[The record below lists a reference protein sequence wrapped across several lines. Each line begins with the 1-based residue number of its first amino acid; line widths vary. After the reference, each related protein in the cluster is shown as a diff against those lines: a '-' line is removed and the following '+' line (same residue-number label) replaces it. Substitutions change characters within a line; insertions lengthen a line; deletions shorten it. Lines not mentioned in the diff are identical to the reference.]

1 MRHVVLAFLGWC
13 SVSVCAANEL
23 DSIAREYVDLVLSI
37 GEHDAAYVDAYYGPA
52 EWLGAVKQRALTLND
67 LDIKLSSVSKRL
79 ATARVSGSDP
89 MLKWRKLYLSK
100 QLRAMEFRLRMLK
113 GERSQFDQETA
124 VLYDAVSPH
133 HDREYYEALLSDL
146 QTLLPGNGSL
156 VERMN
161 TFRQQFVIPREK
173 LKTVMDAAIAGCREK
188 TKQFIALPEGEN
200 FRLEFVTDRPWSG
213 YNWYKGNYQSLIQ
226 INVEFPIYIDRAVDL
241 GCHEGY
247 PGHHTYNVLLEQK
260 LVKER
265 GWVEFSV
272 YPLYSPQSMMAEG
285 SANYGIAMAFPG
297 ASRTEFER
305 EKLYPLADIN
315 PALAT
320 QYRAVQE
327 VLAKLSYA
335 DNEAARHYL
344 DGLHSKQETLDW
356 LINVSLY
363 PIEKAPQRIRFYE
376 VNRGYVINYNVG
388 RDLIGDYIERNSAQE
403 SGDEAQAR
411 RWQLF
416 TELLS
421 SPQLPSSLK

>member
-315 PALAT
+315 PALAA

>member
-305 EKLYPLADIN
+305 EKLYPLAGIN
-315 PALAT
+315 PALAA